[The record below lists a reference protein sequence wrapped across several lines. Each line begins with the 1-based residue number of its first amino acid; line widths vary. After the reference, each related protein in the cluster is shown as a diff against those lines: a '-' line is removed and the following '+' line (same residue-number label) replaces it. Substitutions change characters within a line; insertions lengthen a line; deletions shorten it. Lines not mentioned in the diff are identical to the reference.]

1 MRGPGAGREERVT
14 GLARFNY
21 LLHISERKFETAE
34 ASLLGVGRKHGVQ
47 LSRKK
52 NVVHERGLWAERM
65 NTISIKRV
73 KESIVMAFRWR
84 EVSLE

>member
-1 MRGPGAGREERVT
+1 MGLER
-14 GLARFNY
+14 LNHP
-21 LLHISERKFETAE
+21 LHISERKFETAE

-52 NVVHERGLWAERM
+52 NVVHEREPWAERM
-65 NTISIKRV
+65 NTIIIKRV
-73 KESIVMAFRWR
+73 KESTVMAFRWR